1 MRIKKTLF
9 RISVAATLHFCANPA
24 YADPGSY
31 ATSAEHVQELLFQ
44 LGESTPEDFQ
54 GIENEIFEH
63 WEDSGSAAMNL
74 LLERGWQALQSD
86 DIPKA
91 VEHFS
96 ALIDHAP
103 DFAEAWNARAT
114 AYFLMDEFG
123 MAMADIRQT
132 LQLNPQQ
139 FGAMSGLGMIYEIL
153 GDEDAAMRAY
163 MAARSVHPHRE
174 DVNDAIERLRIEKSG
189 VAL

>member
-9 RISVAATLHFCANPA
+9 HISVAATLHFCTNPA
-24 YADPGSY
+24 YADPGSH
-31 ATSAEHVQELLFQ
+31 ATSAEHVQELLFL

-54 GIENEIFEH
+54 DIENDLLDH
-63 WEDSGSAAMNL
+63 WEDSGSTAMNL
-74 LLERGWQALQSD
+74 LLERGWDALQSD

-103 DFAEAWNARAT
+103 EFAEGWNARAT

-123 MAMADIRQT
+123 MAKADIRQT

-153 GDEDAAMRAY
+153 GDQDAAMRAY
-163 MAARSVHPHRE
+163 LAAKAVHPYL
-174 DVNDAIERLRIEKSG
+174 DNVNDAIERLEIEKTG